1 LLDAC
6 SGPTKGLPICRTT
19 GSAWAGVESDIIAT
33 MAAVQTKDPVAW
45 MIWIPPDL
53 ATRFRPNSLPAPTD
67 RRRGK

>member
-33 MAAVQTKDPVAW
+33 MAAVQCRRK
-45 MIWIPPDL
+45 IPW
-53 ATRFRPNSLPAPTD
+53 PA
-67 RRRGK
+67 